1 MVWSKGCPRCRGDL
15 MRMEDE
21 YEPYLS
27 CLQCGNTVYGTTDA
41 PPEDGEPEPGLVAMA
56 LRALNAS
63 AAEDERAS
71 A

>member
-27 CLQCGNTVYGTTDA
+27 CLQCGNTVYGKTDA
-41 PPEDGEPEPGLVAMA
+41 PPEDGEPEPGLVATA
-56 LRALNAS
+56 LHALNAS
-63 AAEDERAS
+63 AVEDQRAS